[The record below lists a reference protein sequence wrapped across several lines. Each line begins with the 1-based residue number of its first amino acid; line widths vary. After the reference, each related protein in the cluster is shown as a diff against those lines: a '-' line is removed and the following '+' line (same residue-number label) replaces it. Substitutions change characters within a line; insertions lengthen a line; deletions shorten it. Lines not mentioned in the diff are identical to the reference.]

1 MATLNEKES
10 RDFVSQMIV
19 MVNQN
24 ANLLTDAGFDP
35 VNRVTALQGKL
46 QTADDAEG
54 EQQKAQAAALDATK
68 LANKTLTLAYD
79 DASAFVNLIEGLLG
93 KDNSLV
99 HKLRQLRKKREKQ
112 QPKD

>member
-10 RDFVSQMIV
+10 RDFVSQVIV

-24 ANLLTDAGFDP
+24 AGLLTDAGFDP
-35 VNRVTALQGKL
+35 TSRVGTLQGKL

-68 LANKTLTLAYD
+68 LANETLQLAYD

-99 HKLRQLRKKREKQ
+99 HKLRQLRKK
-112 QPKD
+112 